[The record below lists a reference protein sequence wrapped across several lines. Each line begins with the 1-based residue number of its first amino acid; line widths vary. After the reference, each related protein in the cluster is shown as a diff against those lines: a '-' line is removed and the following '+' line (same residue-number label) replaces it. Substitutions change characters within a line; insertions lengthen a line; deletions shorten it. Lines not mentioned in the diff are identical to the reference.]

1 MKRLKF
7 FLPIVVA
14 MIGVVLFSQCK
25 KDHSCN
31 MRITCNYSPNGM
43 DAGDAVPFAIITFD
57 TSKYHNGE
65 IDTLI
70 SRVNVKGNINEWAID
85 SLYRWSQTT
94 NYKYIA
100 NDRGVFEYTLP
111 YPALLIVNAINVE
124 AIKDTFGNI
133 LEYVKYTGTMQVQV
147 DEGETTEKTLLMVE
161 TN

>member
-14 MIGVVLFSQCK
+14 MMGVVLFSQCK

-31 MRITCNYSPNGM
+31 MRITCKYSPNGL
-43 DAGDAVPFAIITFD
+43 DVGDAVPFTIITFD
-57 TSKYHNGE
+57 TSKYHNGD

-70 SRVNVKGNINEWAID
+70 SRVNVKGNINDWAID

-94 NYKYIA
+94 NYKYIT

-111 YPALLIVNAINVE
+111 YPALLIVNAIKVE

-147 DEGETTEKTLLMVE
+147 EEGETTEKTLLMVE